1 MNSLSL
7 HAVNA
12 SSSYEVSAVND
23 GCYQF
28 FTDYG
33 VHCTV
38 EFVLDDSL
46 LSHETYHLVIVNV
59 NHQKSPSDVK
69 VRDTIIAIIDEFFIE
84 NNTTLLYICE
94 TGDKKQALRN
104 RLFERWFSTY
114 ERKAQYT
121 FVASSLKDEE
131 GIENYTA
138 IIVRNDN
145 PELSAIIAE
154 FIETISLLSSKP

>member
-69 VRDTIIAIIDEFFIE
+69 VRDTIIAIIDEFFVE
-84 NNTTLLYICE
+84 NNTTLLYLCE

-154 FIETISLLSSKP
+154 FTETISLLSSKP

>member
-69 VRDTIIAIIDEFFIE
+69 VRDTIPADKAILSDKD
-84 NNTTLLYICE
+84 TRHPLLS
-94 TGDKKQALRN
+94 D
-104 RLFERWFSTY
+104 FDSP
-114 ERKAQYT
+114 
-121 FVASSLKDEE
+121 FVATQL
-131 GIENYTA
+131 
-138 IIVRNDN
+138 
-145 PELSAIIAE
+145 
-154 FIETISLLSSKP
+154 

>member
-69 VRDTIIAIIDEFFIE
+69 VRDTIIAIIDEFFVE

-121 FVASSLKDEE
+121 FVVSSLKDEE

-154 FIETISLLSSKP
+154 FTETISLLSSKP